1 MFRPRRAFASVAAS
15 GALACALFASL
26 GCERKAPERVEPPRG
41 LPPLQPSAQAPLP
54 RAEHAPVDPAGHAA
68 GDPHAAMPPGHP
80 PTPGA
85 HGGGAAAD
93 PHGGG
98 GMEALSPGDIPFDE
112 RTAIGGVLKL
122 DGKLKD
128 KVAAGDVIYLVVRAP
143 APAGNGGAPG
153 PVLAVKRLEAATFPM
168 PFQLDSRD
176 AMVVGTQLKAP
187 VVLTARVDKD
197 GDAMTKNPGDLV
209 GTLDVK
215 ALPAD
220 KLALVL
226 DKVL

>member
-1 MFRPRRAFASVAAS
+1 M
-15 GALACALFASL
+15 
-26 GCERKAPERVEPPRG
+26 
-41 LPPLQPSAQAPLP
+41 
-54 RAEHAPVDPAGHAA
+54 PAGHPPTEGAHG
-68 GDPHAAMPPGHP
+68 GDPHA
-80 PTPGA
+80 
-85 HGGGAAAD
+85 
-93 PHGGG
+93 GG
-98 GMEALSPGDIPFDE
+98 GMEALAPDPTPFD
-112 RTAIGGVLKL
+112 RKTVIAGTLKL

-143 APAGNGGAPG
+143 APPAHGGAPG

-168 PFQLDSRD
+168 PFQMDSRD
-176 AMVVGTQLKAP
+176 AMVKGTQLTAP
-187 VVLTARVDKD
+187 VVVTARVDKD